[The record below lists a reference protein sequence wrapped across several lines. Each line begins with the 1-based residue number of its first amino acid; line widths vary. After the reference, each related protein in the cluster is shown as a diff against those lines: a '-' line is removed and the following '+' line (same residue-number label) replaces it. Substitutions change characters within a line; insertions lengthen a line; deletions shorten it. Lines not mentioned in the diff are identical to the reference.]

1 MRFSECSLGS
11 GASFRGPW
19 RHLTILG
26 RGCLR
31 ASAPL
36 SFTEAWAGP
45 SRSGRIQRPLGKSA
59 AEGFLSGVAQC
70 ILVLRRIPESRAATS
85 DPSLLGGPRGGAIP
99 CSACAFAARRS
110 SILRNPRCI
119 YTIGPVILQAC
130 IIIIFFSM
138 LLSTRLYDCFT
149 HVHVSLP
156 LHRPTM
162 QALCCLVL

>member
-26 RGCLR
+26 RGYLR

-59 AEGFLSGVAQC
+59 AEGFLSGVALC

-85 DPSLLGGPRGGAIP
+85 DPSLWRGPEGVLFLVVPVPLQREGLAS
-99 CSACAFAARRS
+99 CETHDV
-110 SILRNPRCI
+110 SI
-119 YTIGPVILQAC
+119 Q
-130 IIIIFFSM
+130 
-138 LLSTRLYDCFT
+138 
-149 HVHVSLP
+149 
-156 LHRPTM
+156 
-162 QALCCLVL
+162 

>member
-59 AEGFLSGVAQC
+59 AEGFLSGMAQC

-85 DPSLLGGPRGGAIP
+85 DPSLLRAPRGGAIP

-119 YTIGPVILQAC
+119 YTISPVILQAR
-130 IIIIFFSM
+130 IIIIICFNVA
-138 LLSTRLYDCFT
+138 LY
-149 HVHVSLP
+149 
-156 LHRPTM
+156 
-162 QALCCLVL
+162 QAL